1 MTLDPQVKAILDQM
15 AEAGGPKISDLSP
28 TEARV
33 VFREMS
39 TAFDNSD
46 VPVGGVEDRSI
57 PGPGGE
63 IPIRLYTPVAAGGGP
78 LAALVFYHG
87 GGWVIGDLESHD
99 ATCRTLSQTSGCKVI
114 AVDYRL
120 APEHKFPAAADDA
133 YAALTWVEKNAMEIG
148 VDPNRIAV
156 GGDSAGGNLAAAV
169 CLMSKDKNGPHV
181 AFQLLIYPVAQ
192 IGIDT
197 QSRKDLATGYFLE
210 TETMIWF
217 EDQYMAN
224 ASDADNPYASP
235 LKAANLSGLPPAYV
249 ITAGF
254 DPLKDEGKAYADNLR
269 AAGVDVQYV
278 NYDGMIHGF
287 VALTAV
293 VENAANAVAEAG
305 NALKKA
311 MK

>member
-1 MTLDPQVKAILDQM
+1 MTLDPQVKVILDQM
-15 AEAGGPKISDLSP
+15 AEAGGPKISEMSP
-28 TEARV
+28 EEARV
-33 VFREMS
+33 VFNEMS

-46 VPVGGVEDRSI
+46 VPVGGVENRTI

-63 IPIRLYTPVAAGGGP
+63 IPVRLYTPVASGGGP
-78 LAALVFYHG
+78 LAALVYYHG
-87 GGWVIGDLESHD
+87 GGWVIGDLDSHD
-99 ATCRTLSQTSGCKVI
+99 NTCRALSQTSGCKVI

-169 CLMSKDKNGPHV
+169 CLMAKDKAGPQV

-192 IGIDT
+192 IGIDSN
-197 QSRKDLATGYFLE
+197 SRRELATGYFLE
-210 TETMIWF
+210 TETMVWF
-217 EDQYMAN
+217 EDQYLADPK
-224 ASDADNPYASP
+224 DADNPYASP
-235 LKAANLSGLPPAYV
+235 LKASDLSGLPPAYV

-269 AAGVDVQYV
+269 TAGVDVQYV

-287 VALTAV
+287 VALTGAV
-293 VENAANAVAEAG
+293 EKAASAVADAG
-305 NALKKA
+305 NAVKKA
-311 MK
+311 LK